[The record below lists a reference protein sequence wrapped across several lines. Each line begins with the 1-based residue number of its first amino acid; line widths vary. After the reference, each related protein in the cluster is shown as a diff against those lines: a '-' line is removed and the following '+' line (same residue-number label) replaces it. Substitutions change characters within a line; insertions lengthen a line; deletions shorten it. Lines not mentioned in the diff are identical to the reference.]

1 MFECAA
7 THAHVR
13 KQPHKK
19 KTHMTVRLLNKNL
32 NSNACERL
40 RTFIYINAKPSPAV
54 NLLNKQVRGLSLLY
68 E

>member
-1 MFECAA
+1 MRSD
-7 THAHVR
+7 TR
-13 KQPHKK
+13 TRTQTT
-19 KTHMTVRLLNKNL
+19 THMPVRLLNKNL

-54 NLLNKQVRGLSLLY
+54 NLLSKQVRGLSLLY